1 MKLQQGQ
8 IWKSG
13 DLYFRIV
20 HLERLAVKYKEITN
34 LETRAGTHHHV
45 TKKEFCRLLKTA
57 ELVSGGPILP
67 RESGHSDPAEPGP
80 GPALT

>member
-34 LETRAGTHHHV
+34 LETREGTHHQV

-57 ELVSGGPILP
+57 ELVSGGPISP
-67 RESGHSDPAEPGP
+67 REVGSPNPAESVGGP
-80 GPALT
+80 RLT